1 MRVGSSIRRSAAA
14 SLAAALLAACSSAG
28 DTLPA
33 GEARETIADTE
44 TRTVAPAAPASSP
57 EEGGTSARRIDPRKG
72 GLEVGFGEFAITL
85 EADEIRPGPVTFV
98 IRNGG
103 ALVHGFEIEGEDD
116 DGDSSGS
123 GNGEL
128 KLEGQEFGPGE
139 VVEIRADL
147 PPGVYEIE
155 CFVAEHDD
163 RGMRTTL
170 TVTPDAPLVRSEPAD
185 AAPDVVEIADFAFEP
200 SEIHVAAGTEVTW
213 TNRGPAPHTVTA
225 EGAFDSGT
233 LDPGQTFSVRL
244 DAPGSVTYACLIHPT
259 MRGTVHVA

>member
-1 MRVGSSIRRSAAA
+1 MTAAA
-14 SLAAALLAACSSAG
+14 VLAACSSGG
-28 DTLPA
+28 DMAPA
-33 GEARETIADTE
+33 GEAAAGGGTQTPE
-44 TRTVAPAAPASSP
+44 PAAPASSADD
-57 EEGGTSARRIDPRKG
+57 GATSARRIDPRRG

-128 KLEGQEFGPGE
+128 KLEGQEFGPNE
-139 VVEIRADL
+139 VVKIRADL

-170 TVTPDAPLVRSEPAD
+170 TVTADAPLVRTEGGD
-185 AAPDVVEIADFAFEP
+185 AAPGEVAIADFAFEP
-200 SEIHVAAGTEVTW
+200 REIHVAAGTDVTW
-213 TNRGPAPHTVTA
+213 TNADPAPHTVTA
-225 EGAFDSGT
+225 DGAFDSGT
-233 LDPGQTFSVRL
+233 LDPNETFSFRF
-244 DAPGSVTYACLIHPT
+244 DAAGSFTYACLIHPT

>member
-1 MRVGSSIRRSAAA
+1 MRIGPTIRRRAAA
-14 SLAAALLAACSSAG
+14 SMVAALVAACSSGG
-28 DTLPA
+28 DTSAA
-33 GEARETIADTE
+33 GNVSADAQTQ
-44 TRTVAPAAPASSP
+44 TADAAASSSP
-57 EEGGTSARRIDPRKG
+57 EDGAPAARRIDPRKD

-85 EADEIRPGPVTFV
+85 EADAIRPGPVTFV

-116 DGDSSGS
+116 DGDNSGS

-128 KLEGQEFGPGE
+128 KLEGGEFGPGD
-139 VVEIRADL
+139 VVKIRADL

-170 TVTPDAPLVRSEPAD
+170 TVSPDAPLMRSEPAE
-185 AAPDVVEIADFAFEP
+185 AAPDEVEIADFAFEP
-200 SEIHVAAGTEVTW
+200 GEIHVAAGTEITW
-213 TNRGPAPHTVTA
+213 RNADPAPHTVTA
-225 EGAFDSGT
+225 DGEFDSGT
-233 LDPGQTFSVRL
+233 LDPDETFSFRF
-244 DAPGSVTYACLIHPT
+244 DAAGSFTYACLIHPT